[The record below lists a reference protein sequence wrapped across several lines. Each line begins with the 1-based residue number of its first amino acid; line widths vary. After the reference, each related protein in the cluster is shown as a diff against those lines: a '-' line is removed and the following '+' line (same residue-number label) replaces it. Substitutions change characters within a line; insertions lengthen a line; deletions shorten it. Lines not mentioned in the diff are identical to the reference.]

1 MGLVQWALNLPE
13 VSGYGHYNAR
23 ELALFSKQHQISLR
37 PYSELL
43 FHGLRGEAP
52 IDELD
57 TLLTLLHLKVTAPQ
71 FNGQN

>member
-1 MGLVQWALNLPE
+1 
-13 VSGYGHYNAR
+13 AR

-71 FNGQN
+71 FNGQKLEQQKQATALGIAKT

>member
-1 MGLVQWALNLPE
+1 MGIA
-13 VSGYGHYNAR
+13 NAR

-57 TLLTLLHLKVTAPQ
+57 TFVDLIAFKSDGTTI
-71 FNGQN
+71 